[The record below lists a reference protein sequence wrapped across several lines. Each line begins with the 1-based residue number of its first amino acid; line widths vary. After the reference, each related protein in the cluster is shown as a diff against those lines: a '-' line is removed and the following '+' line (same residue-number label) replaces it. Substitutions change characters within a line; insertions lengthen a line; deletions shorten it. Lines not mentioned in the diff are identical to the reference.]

1 MIDENLLIEI
11 VTEELPP
18 LSQKQLGESFG
29 KYIFEGLTNHK
40 LITSSEFK
48 VYSSPRRLGVKI
60 TKVLSEA
67 KTEKKLIKLMPK
79 KIGFDLKGNAQQAL
93 IKKQG

>member
-29 KYIFEGLTNHK
+29 KYIFDGLSHHK
-40 LITSSEFK
+40 LNTSSDFEIDVFTIL
-48 VYSSPRRLGVKI
+48 RLPVSFC
-60 TKVLSEA
+60 L
-67 KTEKKLIKLMPK
+67 
-79 KIGFDLKGNAQQAL
+79 
-93 IKKQG
+93 